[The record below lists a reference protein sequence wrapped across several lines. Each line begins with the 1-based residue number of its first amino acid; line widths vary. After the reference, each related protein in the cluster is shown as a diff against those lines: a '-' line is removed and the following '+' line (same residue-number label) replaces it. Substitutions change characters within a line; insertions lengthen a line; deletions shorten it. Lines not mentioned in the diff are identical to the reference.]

1 MGFQLFPYII
11 AYNLCILKAFQKA
24 IYLGFAVFQLHPQSA
39 ILISGNTAC
48 KSQYNQDQSYKT
60 EEKEIDFII
69 TAIISTSGQDISRC
83 SSSQKNKKYNQN
95 YYKFNSGKFLYWEDS
110 SYTSS

>member
-11 AYNLCILKAFQKA
+11 AYNTYILKAIQKA
-24 IYLGFAVFQLHPQSA
+24 MYLRFAVFQPQPQSA

-60 EEKEIDFII
+60 EEKEI
-69 TAIISTSGQDISRC
+69 RLH
-83 SSSQKNKKYNQN
+83 YN
-95 YYKFNSGKFLYWEDS
+95 S
-110 SYTSS
+110 SY